1 MKGHHIEELT
11 HEQVKALL
19 NEDTVVVLPIGGGS
33 KEHAAH
39 LPMGTDMYLCQ
50 YLADRVTERC
60 DVLTLPIL
68 CYAHFPAFVDWKGS
82 VNVESR
88 TFIDVVKDIC
98 ISFAR
103 HGVRKFLVIDF
114 SISSRFPL
122 YTVATEMNNEW
133 KAKVAISINSG
144 LGHRARKQVCEQK
157 QGGHACEWETS
168 LMLHVRPD
176 LVEMDKAVEE
186 YNPVLDGTVF
196 DGQTG
201 IYVGHHMVTKSGVN
215 GNPLLATKEKGQI
228 LIDDMVEDLVAFIE
242 GFRDFKITTY

>member
-1 MKGHHIEELT
+1 MKGYHIEELT
-11 HEQVKALL
+11 YEQVKPLL
-19 NEDTVVVLPIGGGS
+19 NEETIVVLPIGGGS

-50 YLADRVTERC
+50 YLADQVTERC
-60 DVLTLPIL
+60 EVITLPIL
-68 CYAHFPAFVDWKGS
+68 CYAHFPAFVEWKGS

-114 SISSRFPL
+114 SISSKYPL

-133 KAKVAISINSG
+133 NAKVAISLGGI
-144 LGHRARKQVCEQK
+144 GHRASARVLEQSR
-157 QGGHACEWETS
+157 GGHSCEWETS

-176 LVEMDKAVEE
+176 LVEMDKAEEE
-186 YNPVLDGTVF
+186 YNPVLHHTVEE
-196 DGQTG
+196 GG

-215 GNPLLATKEKGQI
+215 GNPLLANEEKGKVI
-228 LIDDMVEDLVAFIE
+228 LEDMVNDLVTFVE
-242 GFRDFKITTY
+242 GFRQFKITTY